1 MSGVQP
7 RVIYVTN
14 TGLPEWANVIAVFDT
29 ETTGI
34 APETTRIVSAHVSV
48 LNPYGEVEDPTN
60 WLIDCG
66 IDIPE
71 QATAVHGITTERMR
85 AEGAPAA
92 DSIYE
97 ILTKIQGF
105 LSAGIGVVAYNAAYD
120 FTILDREAK
129 RYGFDPLDVPAPIID
144 PLIID
149 KQVDKYRKGKRT
161 LEAAAAHYGVALT
174 DAHDASADAIAAGRV
189 AQAIGKK
196 YAADLAYPAREL
208 HDLQVTWAKEQAES
222 YATWRRSQNL
232 PVYPGD
238 GLWPVR

>member
-1 MSGVQP
+1 MS
-7 RVIYVTN
+7 N
-14 TGLPEWANVIAVFDT
+14 TGLPEWANIIAVFDT

-34 APETTRIVSAHVSV
+34 APDTTRIVSAHVSI
-48 LNPYGEVEDPTN
+48 LNAHGDVEQPQN

-85 AEGAPAA
+85 AEGTPAA
-92 DSIYE
+92 ESILEIVTTLSRLLDS
-97 ILTKIQGF
+97 
-105 LSAGIGVVAYNAAYD
+105 GIPVVAYNASYD
-120 FTILDREAK
+120 FTILDREAQ
-129 RYGFDPLDVPAPIID
+129 RYNLEALMSPKPIVD

-149 KQVDKYRKGKRT
+149 KHVDKFRKGKRT
-161 LEAAAAHYGVALT
+161 LEATAAHYGVDLT
-174 DAHDASADAIAAGRV
+174 GAHDASVDAIAAGRV

-196 YAADLAYPAREL
+196 FAADLAFPAQEL
-208 HDLQVTWAKEQAES
+208 HDLQVQWAKEQAES

>member
-1 MSGVQP
+1 VS
-7 RVIYVTN
+7 N

-34 APETTRIVSAHVSV
+34 QPDTTRIVSAHVSV
-48 LNPYGEVEDPTN
+48 LNPYGEVEDRSD

-66 IDIPE
+66 IEIPE

-92 DSIYE
+92 DSVYE

-120 FTILDREAK
+120 FTILNREAI
-129 RYGFDPLDVPAPIID
+129 RYGFDPLELPRPIID

-161 LEAAAAHYGVALT
+161 LEAASAHYGVELT
-174 DAHDASADAIAAGRV
+174 GAHDASADAIAAGRV

-196 YAADLAYPAREL
+196 YAADLAYSAAEL
-208 HDLQVTWAKEQAES
+208 HDLQIVWAQEQAES
-222 YATWRRSQNL
+222 YANWRRSQNL

-238 GLWPVR
+238 GIWPVR

>member
-7 RVIYVTN
+7 RVSYVTN

-66 IDIPE
+66 IEIPE

-97 ILTKIQGF
+97 ILTKLQGF

-129 RYGFDPLDVPAPIID
+129 RYGFDPLDLPAPIID

-161 LEAAAAHYGVALT
+161 LEAAAAHYGVDLT

-196 YAADLAYPAREL
+196 YAADLAYPAQEL
-208 HDLQVTWAKEQAES
+208 HDLQVVWAKEQAES

>member
-1 MSGVQP
+1 MS
-7 RVIYVTN
+7 N
-14 TGLPEWANVIAVFDT
+14 TGLPEWANVLAVFDT

-34 APETTRIVSAHVSV
+34 QPDTTRIVSAHVSV
-48 LNPYGEVEDPTN
+48 LNPYGEVEDRTD

-66 IDIPE
+66 IDIPA

-92 DSIYE
+92 DSVFE
-97 ILTKIQGF
+97 IVSKLQAF
-105 LSAGIGVVAYNAAYD
+105 LDAGIGVVAYNAAYD
-120 FTILDREAK
+120 FTILDREAV
-129 RYGFDPLDVPAPIID
+129 RYGLDPLVTPRPIID

-149 KQVDKYRKGKRT
+149 KHVDKYRKGKRT
-161 LEAAAAHYGVALT
+161 LEAASAHYGVELT
-174 DAHDASADAIAAGRV
+174 GAHDAAADAIAAGRV

-196 YAADLAYPAREL
+196 YAADLAFPATKL
-208 HDLQVTWAKEQAES
+208 HDLQVVWARDQAES
-222 YATWRRSQNL
+222 YANWRRSQNL